1 MAGIEKEIKKAV
13 GDKKSGG
20 GKKGKSSG
28 GSAQKKAVNK
38 AKGMLK

>member
-28 GSAQKKAVNK
+28 GSAGKKAVNK